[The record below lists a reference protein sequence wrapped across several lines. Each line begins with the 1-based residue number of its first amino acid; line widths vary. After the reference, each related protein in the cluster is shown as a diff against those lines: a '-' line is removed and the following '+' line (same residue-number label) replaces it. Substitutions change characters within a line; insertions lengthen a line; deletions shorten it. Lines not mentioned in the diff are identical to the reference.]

1 MEAIQHRKD
10 KVQKKKKTHNSK
22 ANTNAPYKNV
32 VKAIAQEKAIEG
44 KQGKQPHCV
53 VFPLSE

>member
-10 KVQKKKKTHNSK
+10 KVQKKKDNSK

-44 KQGKQPHCV
+44 KQGKQLHCV
-53 VFPLSE
+53 VFPLSK